1 MFIASYVFIIGLLLG
16 SFFNVCIYRIP
27 REESVAFPPS
37 HCTSCGTRLKPLDL
51 IPVLSYIFLRGKC
64 RYCGEKISPRYAIIE
79 LTTGIIFLK
88 LYADYGLGFEFI
100 KYVVLSCFLIIIG
113 MIDYDTTDV
122 YTKTTMSAIIMG
134 IIFVVIG
141 RYLGYGI
148 KASLLGA
155 VLGGSIIALI
165 IFLTRGMGWGDAEI
179 CLLCG
184 LYLGFY
190 NTILLLF
197 LSFVLGGAIGGLLI
211 ITKVKSR
218 KDYIPFGPF
227 IAISAMIVM
236 MFGNK
241 IINWY
246 LSFLS

>member
-37 HCTSCGTRLKPLDL
+37 HCTSCNTRLKPLDL

-64 RYCGEKISPRYAIIE
+64 RYCGERISPRYAIIE
-79 LTTGIIFLK
+79 LTTAIIFLK
-88 LYADYGLGFEFI
+88 LYAEYGLGFEFI
-100 KYVVLSCFLIIIG
+100 KYAVLSCFLIVIG

-122 YTKTTMSAIIMG
+122 YTKTTMSAIIIG
-134 IIFVVIG
+134 IIFVAIG
-141 RYLGYGI
+141 GYLGYGI
-148 KASLLGA
+148 KTSLLGA
-155 VLGGSIIALI
+155 VLGGGVISLI
-165 IFLTRGMGWGDAEI
+165 ILLTRGMGWGDVEI

-190 NTILLLF
+190 STILLLF
-197 LSFVLGGAIGGLLI
+197 LSFVLGGAIGALLI
-211 ITKVKSR
+211 ITKVKSK

-227 IAISAMIVM
+227 IAISAIIVM